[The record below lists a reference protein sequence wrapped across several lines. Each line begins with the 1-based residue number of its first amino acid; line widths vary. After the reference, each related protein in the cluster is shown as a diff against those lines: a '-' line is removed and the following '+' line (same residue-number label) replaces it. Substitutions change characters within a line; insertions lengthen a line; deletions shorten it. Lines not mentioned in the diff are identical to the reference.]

1 MPTNN
6 LLVFVTGGLG
16 CGRVDENA
24 ALNSGFNGGIS
35 IGGDLTGPNCFL
47 GNSSRIGVGWTAGA
61 GVEYAL
67 WNNLTLKVEYLF
79 VNLGRGDTTNVVAV
93 SPGEVSPP
101 ATPSSFT
108 GAFGTPNFQVVRGG
122 GNWKF

>member
-1 MPTNN
+1 M
-6 LLVFVTGGLG
+6 GASQS
-16 CGRVDENA
+16 E
-24 ALNSGFNGGIS
+24 
-35 IGGDLTGPNCFL
+35 GDLALTAQLDRVTGPNCFL

-79 VNLGRGDTTNVVAV
+79 VNLGSGDTTNVVAV
-93 SPGEVSPP
+93 SPGEVSPS

>member
-1 MPTNN
+1 LTAQ
-6 LLVFVTGGLG
+6 LD
-16 CGRVDENA
+16 RV
-24 ALNSGFNGGIS
+24 
-35 IGGDLTGPNCFL
+35 TGPNCFL

-93 SPGEVSPP
+93 SPAKCLPQLLRLRSQ
-101 ATPSSFT
+101 APSALRIFRSCVAVGT
-108 GAFGTPNFQVVRGG
+108 GNFE
-122 GNWKF
+122 

>member
-1 MPTNN
+1 
-6 LLVFVTGGLG
+6 LVFVTGGLG